1 MKRNEAG
8 PAFTLSLQNY
18 QGAVKQLLGQIE
30 ENGQSMPGNTVE
42 ESFEQLLRLNKRI
55 AGAFL
60 RAQKS
65 EAPSSKGGVLSPTS
79 PAGTPTVHSS
89 SVQLNP
95 TAAHFTKKNID
106 STPRITKTPQT
117 TKKAKAAPSK
127 AAVRGARPLIN
138 TRLGV
143 KK

>member
-18 QGAVKQLLGQIE
+18 QGAVKELLGQIE
-30 ENGQSMPGNTVE
+30 ENDQSKPGSTVE
-42 ESFEQLLRLNKRI
+42 ESFEQLLRLNERI

-60 RAQKS
+60 RARKS
-65 EAPSSKGGVLSPTS
+65 AAPSSQNQALSPA
-79 PAGTPTVHSS
+79 PPVGPPTVHSS
-89 SVQLNP
+89 SVQSKP
-95 TAAHFTKKNID
+95 AAPHLTKQTY
-106 STPRITKTPQT
+106 STPTMTKLPRT